1 MKTPSRISKGAVTI
15 GTAIF
20 GSLLI
25 FAAAPDSIEPMGLSF
40 GEKKADQLRVLLVGS
55 GSSHDFPKYFLGTD
69 LQTLKA
75 AGGMDVAATP
85 NLDEALKLAPE
96 ADVIVFSGNH
106 PQWGRAPFQKAL
118 NDHADSGK
126 GLVIL
131 HAGAWVHP
139 WEGYNQRFV
148 AGGSAG
154 HGYGEIEVTVKNAEH
169 PVMADVPATFKITD
183 ESYHH
188 QFGEGAK
195 VEILAENAADD
206 RTKVPHA
213 SVWVVKDEKANI
225 VCITHGHAAEAHDNP
240 AYQKVIANA
249 VKWVAKR

>member
-1 MKTPSRISKGAVTI
+1 MKNPLRISNGAIGI
-15 GTAIF
+15 GTAIA
-20 GSLLI
+20 GSLLL
-25 FAAAPDSIEPMGLSF
+25 FAAAPDSVEPMGLEF
-40 GEKKADQLRVLLVGS
+40 AEKKPDQLRVLLVGS

-69 LQTLKA
+69 LATLKA

-85 NLDEALKLAPE
+85 NLDEALKLAPG

-118 NDHADSGK
+118 HDHADAGK

-131 HAGAWVHP
+131 HAGAWAHP

-148 AGGSAG
+148 AGASAG
-154 HGYGEIEVTVKNAEH
+154 HGYGEFEVTVKNAGH
-169 PVMADVPATFKITD
+169 PVMAGVPPTFKITD

-188 QFGEGAK
+188 RFGSGGE
-195 VEILAENAADD
+195 VEVLAENAADD

-213 SVWVVKDEKANI
+213 SVWVVKDKKARI
-225 VCITHGHAAEAHDNP
+225 VCITLGHAAEAHDNP
-240 AYQKVIANA
+240 AYQKLMVNA
-249 VKWVAKR
+249 AKWVAGR